1 MRKLCA
7 KIGVVCV
14 AVLLTSS
21 AFGLEI
27 QLGPRTLVLSS
38 GGDQLTIHTDFNYV
52 DVDDVTLDIG
62 DTTGVSIVTWADDC
76 GNLVARCSKDDV
88 ADAVGDF
95 RGKFTRVMV
104 TLTVDYDDDK
114 WVSDSEVLRVRK

>member
-7 KIGVVCV
+7 TIGVVCV

-38 GGDQLTIHTDFNYV
+38 GGDQLTIHTDFSYRAV
-52 DVDDVTLDIG
+52 RTVTLDIG
-62 DTTGVSIVTWADDC
+62 DTTEVFIVTWADDC
-76 GNLVARCSKDDV
+76 GNLVARCSKTAV
-88 ADAVGDF
+88 REAVGVF
-95 RGKFTRVMV
+95 SGKFTTVDV
-104 TLTVDYDDDK
+104 TLTVNE
-114 WVSDSEVLRVRK
+114 SDEDSDTEVLRVRK